1 MDIKKKLKNKTFV
14 VTMVAVLVGFVYQA
28 LSILEIVPK
37 ISESEIMNLSGLLI
51 NMLAMLGILV
61 DPNTDGIKDGK

>member
-14 VTMVAVLVGFVYQA
+14 ITMVAVLVGFVYQA

-51 NMLAMLGILV
+51 NMLAMLGVLI
-61 DPNTDGIKDGK
+61 DPNTDGIKDE